1 MAYGRKIS
9 PRPGSRCHDK
19 QFTRTVHNSF
29 VRVLHLDS
37 GREWRGGQRQ
47 VYLLALAQRERGDEP
62 LVVAA
67 PHSPLAGRLKTQ
79 GIASATVAIRGD
91 WDVIAMRR
99 VRRLLSR
106 WRPDIVHAHDAHG
119 HAIALGALLGL
130 GTPLIVTRRVPY
142 PTRGWIK
149 YGSRVT
155 HFIAISR
162 AVADALGTS
171 GVGADQC
178 TVVYSGVP
186 APSVGTARDWRREAG
201 WPAGTLLCGVVGAM
215 TAEKGVERLHAIA
228 QFLAPDLRRRLRL
241 VLLGGAA
248 RGVDDFEG
256 IPAYR
261 AGFVDAI
268 HEAMAGLDMLW
279 HPSDAEGLGTAVIDA
294 MALGVPPVT
303 FATGGLAEVVQAD
316 QSGLL
321 APPGDVRAFAHA
333 VERLAIDASLR
344 ARLSAGGKRRAAE
357 FSVERM
363 VRGTAAV
370 YERVLA
376 AHAAQLIAS

>member
-1 MAYGRKIS
+1 M
-9 PRPGSRCHDK
+9 
-19 QFTRTVHNSF
+19 HNSN

-47 VYLLALAQRERGDEP
+47 VYLLAVAQRERGDEP

-67 PHSPLAGRLKTQ
+67 PDSPLAGRLKTQ
-79 GIASATVAIRGD
+79 GIASAAVAMRGD

-99 VRRLLSR
+99 VRRLVSR
-106 WRPDIVHAHDAHG
+106 WRPDLVHAHDAHA
-119 HAIALGALLGL
+119 HAIALGALIGIAA
-130 GTPLIVTRRVPY
+130 PLVVTRRVPFP
-142 PTRGWIK
+142 PTGFIK
-149 YGSRVT
+149 YGSRVAR
-155 HFIAISR
+155 FIAISR
-162 AVADALGTS
+162 AVADAMINR
-171 GVGADQC
+171 GVDADRC

-186 APSVGTARDWRREAG
+186 APTVGTARDWRREAG
-201 WPAGTLLCGVVGAM
+201 WPADTMICGIVGAM
-215 TAEKGVERLHAIA
+215 TAEKGVDRLHDIA
-228 QFLAPDLRRRLRL
+228 RCLPPDVRRRIRL
-241 VLLGGAA
+241 VLLGGTA

-268 HEAMAGLDMLW
+268 HDAMAGLDMLW

-316 QSGLL
+316 RSGLL
-321 APPGDVRAFAHA
+321 AAPGDVRAFARQ
-333 VERLAIDASLR
+333 VERLAADASLR
-344 ARLSAGGKRRAAE
+344 SRLSVGGKARAAE

-370 YERVLA
+370 YERVLETGT
-376 AHAAQLIAS
+376 AQSIAS